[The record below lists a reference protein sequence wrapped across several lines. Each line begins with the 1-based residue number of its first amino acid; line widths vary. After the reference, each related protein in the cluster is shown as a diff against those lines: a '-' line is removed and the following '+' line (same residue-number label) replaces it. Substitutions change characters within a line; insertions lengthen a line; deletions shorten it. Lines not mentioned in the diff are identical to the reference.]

1 MDERGQRIEI
11 SAIQLSCNIS
21 LSEQNAATSLQKKG
35 KEKKTMF
42 FLLLPTSFWNYVLM
56 CLCFCFFYF
65 YYYLIF
71 LSF

>member
-21 LSEQNAATSLQKKG
+21 LSEQITATSLQKKG

-42 FLLLPTSFWNYVLM
+42 SNSFWNYVLM

>member
-21 LSEQNAATSLQKKG
+21 LSEQNTVTSLQKKG

-42 FLLLPTSFWNYVLM
+42 FYFFQLLFGTM
-56 CLCFCFFYF
+56 CLCTYVFAFF
-65 YYYLIF
+65 IF
-71 LSF
+71 TII